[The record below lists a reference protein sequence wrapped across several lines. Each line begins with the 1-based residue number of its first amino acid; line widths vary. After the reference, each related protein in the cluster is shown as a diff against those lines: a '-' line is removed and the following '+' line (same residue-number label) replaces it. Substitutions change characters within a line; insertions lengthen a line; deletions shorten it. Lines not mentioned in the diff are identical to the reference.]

1 MVAFDDIDIS
11 IVIEKEING
20 EKVPLPVVIRK
31 VNEKSLSMIQDEIQL
46 AKEQVIINKRLCIRR
61 KQI

>member
-1 MVAFDDIDIS
+1 LVAFDDIDIS